1 MAAPIGNTNA
11 EKWTEE
17 TALEF
22 INTVHDYNVK
32 NTGNYHLGLSI
43 IENGQ
48 YLEVWSYLAN
58 KFSDNDIVFKTIKK
72 AEQFLESRIINST
85 ISGEAK
91 SAAMAIFYLKN
102 KHGYVDKQ
110 ETENIHTITDI
121 DTWASKFRKP
131 SSQKNKSE

>member
-1 MAAPIGNTNA
+1 MAAAKGNKYA

-22 INTVHDYNVK
+22 ISKVHQYNIDHK
-32 NTGNYHLGLSI
+32 DNYHLGLAL
-43 IENGQ
+43 IENDG
-48 YLEVWSYLAN
+48 YPDLWAYLA
-58 KFSDNDIVFKTIKK
+58 KTFAENDKVFRALKQV
-72 AEQFLESRIINST
+72 EQYLESRIINST

-110 ETENIHTITDI
+110 ELDGKLYNVIVKKDGG
-121 DTWASKFRKP
+121 S
-131 SSQKNKSE
+131 